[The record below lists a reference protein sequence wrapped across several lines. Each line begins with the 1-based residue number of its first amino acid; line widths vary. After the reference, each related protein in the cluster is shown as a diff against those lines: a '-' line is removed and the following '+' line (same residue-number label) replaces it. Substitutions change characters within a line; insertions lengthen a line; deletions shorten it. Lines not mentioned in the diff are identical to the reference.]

1 MVNGTIIDA
10 LVFSLQVL
18 TIGLFLPFIISSS
31 SRRRNRKFSLA
42 LRASII
48 SSQRCRNLDGTF
60 LQYLHMLLFADVA
73 KEFLFFLVLFFS
85 FQTVLRHLLRSYP
98 SHYELIFLLPSTS
111 IPLCMTGSKVFG
123 ILCENWFATTPQAFF
138 RYLSLR
144 EEKRQV
150 PVNQIFVVRYALRA
164 SIFLEICGVARK
176 DSVRPCFIVRNL
188 YLL

>member
-31 SRRRNRKFSLA
+31 SRRRNRKFFPVLAVLALISLA

-73 KEFLFFLVLFFS
+73 KEFLFFLLLFFFS
-85 FQTVLRHLLRSYP
+85 NCS
-98 SHYELIFLLPSTS
+98 SSS
-111 IPLCMTGSKVFG
+111 S
-123 ILCENWFATTPQAFF
+123 
-138 RYLSLR
+138 SLVS
-144 EEKRQV
+144 ES
-150 PVNQIFVVRYALRA
+150 L
-164 SIFLEICGVARK
+164 
-176 DSVRPCFIVRNL
+176 
-188 YLL
+188 